1 MDKKRA
7 EGKGIERQTVLIPG
21 PRTDVRRLRYV
32 GSLCRTANFI
42 LIKPPCFLREF
53 TAAYPFGRRDRST
66 AFYKKGPPKRQKN
79 LPLTKKAGGPLFAQ
93 MPTHFPEHSGLQ
105 EILTF
110 L

>member
-21 PRTDVRRLRYV
+21 PQDRCQTVEIR
-32 GSLCRTANFI
+32 GTANFI

-53 TAAYPFGRRDRST
+53 TAAYPFGRRDRPT